1 MTQRLVIFLQSIV
14 LIIFGSVFIWFY
26 VHGRLDKYLTSA
38 GSFQIQALIAG
49 LVLCMIGIFLVIT
62 SGNEAGCTHDHD
74 HDHDHDHG
82 HGHGHDHDHHH
93 GPTTLGGNLV
103 TLLIVLIPV
112 LYSAIY
118 TPDAYSKSWVQKNSS
133 SWGKGPIGEAPE
145 LFKLKNN
152 IGSTK
157 AANSSNESENSES
170 VAEAAGW
177 GPYTIEDL
185 KQQVDQNDNG
195 EFMMDVI
202 SIFYTGGDDEVQ
214 QVVKGLPVETIGQAM
229 PETMRNEAGNRIRIF
244 RLMMNCCIADARPI
258 SIPVEF
264 DQSIPNYK
272 EMGWYKVHGVMD
284 YENWD
289 EFTIPV
295 LKATKLVPT
304 AEPEQSAF
312 GQRQ

>member
-62 SGNEAGCTHDHD
+62 SGNEAGCTHDHG
-74 HDHDHDHG
+74 HDHD
-82 HGHGHDHDHHH
+82 HDHDHHH

>member
-82 HGHGHDHDHHH
+82 HDHGHDHHH

-157 AANSSNESENSES
+157 ATNSSNESENSES

>member
-1 MTQRLVIFLQSIV
+1 MCIRDS
-14 LIIFGSVFIWFY
+14 
-26 VHGRLDKYLTSA
+26 
-38 GSFQIQALIAG
+38 
-49 LVLCMIGIFLVIT
+49 
-62 SGNEAGCTHDHD
+62 
-74 HDHDHDHG
+74 
-82 HGHGHDHDHHH
+82 H
-93 GPTTLGGNLV
+93 GPTTIGGNLV

-145 LFKLKNN
+145 LFNLKNN
-152 IGSTK
+152 IASTK
-157 AANSSNESENSES
+157 EANSSNGSENADS

-185 KQQVDQNDNG
+185 KQQVDQNNNG

-264 DQSIPNYK
+264 DQSVPNYK
-272 EMGWYKVHGVMD
+272 EMGWYKVHGFME

>member
-74 HDHDHDHG
+74 HDHG
-82 HGHGHDHDHHH
+82 HDHHH

-157 AANSSNESENSES
+157 AANSSNKSENSES